1 MIFKVDV
8 QPFAACRV
16 GTIRGGSYEL
26 CPDPAPADPGSHESV
41 EQEGVDTPVPG
52 NVDEAD
58 KLAVFPRTDPAQAV
72 PVHLALPVIIQETM
86 TKAFSMQG
94 VQLGV
99 SERAAP
105 RVIDHRATLRSDH
118 GAQLLVSQPGGR
130 CGVTGRELRKVQ

>member
-8 QPFAACRV
+8 QPLAACRV